1 MLKVEGYLNSTVR
14 LNYVAYI
21 VGGKI
26 IWMCH
31 AVDQS
36 GGPDGFWANMCK
48 YGSFSRLTQDF
59 LTKEN
64 IFKEIWSPK
73 NW

>member
-1 MLKVEGYLNSTVR
+1 
-14 LNYVAYI
+14 
-21 VGGKI
+21 
-26 IWMCH
+26 MCH

-64 IFKEIWSPK
+64 IFKDSRYTLDLPK
-73 NW
+73 IYNIPFNFYDSLFWESLKNLQ